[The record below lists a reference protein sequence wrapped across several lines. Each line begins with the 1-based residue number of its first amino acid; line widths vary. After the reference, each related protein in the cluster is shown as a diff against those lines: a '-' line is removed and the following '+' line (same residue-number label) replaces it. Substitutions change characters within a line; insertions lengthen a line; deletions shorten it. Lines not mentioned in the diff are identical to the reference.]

1 MLEEF
6 RLFIEAWRKI
16 ADSKGRGCI
25 PSRDDVNIDSFGR
38 FLRRSMIV
46 YWDFDIPDLFIQF
59 SGTDMK
65 DFFILDERGSAL
77 RGFFD
82 NPDMLARHAEVA
94 RRVTT
99 DLLAAEMTSEL
110 TVADGSRM
118 VFSQLRLPLEFENG
132 YPTVIAFFHME
143 EFPREPTVKTQN
155 AGVKIIEHR
164 FIPLF
169 DDEGLVDI
177 ETAPDFWFEPQRTVN

>member
-6 RLFIEAWRKI
+6 RLFIEAWRKV
-16 ADSKGRGCI
+16 ANSKGHGCI
-25 PSRDDVNIDSFGR
+25 PSRDDINLEDFGR

-46 YWDFDIPDLFIQF
+46 YWDFDIPDLFILF

-82 NPDMLARHAEVA
+82 NPHMLARHAEVA
-94 RRVTT
+94 QRITT
-99 DLLAAEMTSEL
+99 DLLAAEMTSEI
-110 TVADGSRM
+110 TVADGGRM
-118 VFSQLRLPLEFENG
+118 VFSQLRLPLEPENG
-132 YPTVIAFFHME
+132 FPVVLALFHME
-143 EFPREPTVKTQN
+143 EFPREPTVETQN

-164 FIPLF
+164 FIQLF

-177 ETAPDFWFEPQRTVN
+177 ETAPDFWFEPQRTLN